1 MPLHRIT
8 FILGNYFINKIDRMK
23 KIILI
28 LFVGLFTTGVNAQ
41 GFKIGVKLGSN
52 ITDVTGLQF
61 KDGFNYSY
69 HAGVFSEI
77 MFSKYLGIQPEALW
91 SQTNLTR
98 ATTISSLYQPS
109 LGSLNSIEL
118 TYLSIP
124 VLLNI
129 RPTKLITLQ
138 AGPQFGI
145 LVDKTQTATAN
156 AGNAFKNGDLSMVGG
171 VQFNLFK
178 LKFYG
183 RYLAGLNNINDLSDQ
198 DKWKS
203 KTYQLGVSLAF

>member
-1 MPLHRIT
+1 
-8 FILGNYFINKIDRMK
+8 MK
-23 KIILI
+23 KIILLALTI
-28 LFVGLFTTGVNAQ
+28 CLNFGLKAQ
-41 GFKIGVKLGSN
+41 GFKIGVKAGSN

-61 KDGFNYSY
+61 KDGFNYGY

-77 MFSKYLGIQPEALW
+77 MFSKYIGIQPEALW

-98 ATTISSLYQPS
+98 ATSISSIYQPS
-109 LGSLNSIEL
+109 LGTLASIEL

-171 VQFNLFK
+171 VQFNMFK

-183 RYLAGLNNINDLSDQ
+183 RYLAGLNNINDISDQ

-203 KTYQLGVSLAF
+203 KSYQLGVSLAF

>member
-1 MPLHRIT
+1 
-8 FILGNYFINKIDRMK
+8 MK

-28 LFVGLFTTGVNAQ
+28 LFMGILATGANAQ
-41 GFKIGVKLGSN
+41 GFKIGVKVGSN

-61 KDGFNYSY
+61 KDGFNYGY

-129 RPTKLITLQ
+129 RPTNLITLQ
-138 AGPQFGI
+138 VGPQFGI

-171 VQFNLFK
+171 VQFNMFK

-183 RYLAGLNNINDLSDQ
+183 RYLAGLSNINELSDQ

-203 KTYQLGVSLAF
+203 TSYQLGVSLAF

>member
-1 MPLHRIT
+1 
-8 FILGNYFINKIDRMK
+8 MK

-28 LFVGLFTTGVNAQ
+28 LFMGTLAIGGNAQ

-61 KDGFNYSY
+61 KDGFNFAY
-69 HAGVFSEI
+69 HAGFFSEI

-98 ATTISSLYQPS
+98 ATTISSIYQPS
-109 LGSLNSIEL
+109 LGTLNSIEL

-145 LVDKTQTATAN
+145 LIDNTKTATAN
-156 AGNAFKNGDLSMVGG
+156 AGDAFKNGDLSMVGG

-203 KTYQLGVSLAF
+203 KSYQLGVSLAF

>member
-1 MPLHRIT
+1 
-8 FILGNYFINKIDRMK
+8 MK

-28 LFVGLFTTGVNAQ
+28 LFMGTLAIGGNAQ

-61 KDGFNYSY
+61 KDGFNFAY
-69 HAGVFSEI
+69 HAGFFSEI

-98 ATTISSLYQPS
+98 ATTISSIYQPS
-109 LGSLNSIEL
+109 LGTLNNIEL

-145 LVDKTQTATAN
+145 LIDNTKTATAN
-156 AGNAFKNGDLSMVGG
+156 AGDAFKNGDLSMVGG

-203 KTYQLGVSLAF
+203 KSYQLGVSLAF

>member
-1 MPLHRIT
+1 
-8 FILGNYFINKIDRMK
+8 MK
-23 KIILI
+23 KIVLI
-28 LFVGLFTTGVNAQ
+28 LFMVFLSAGANAQ

-61 KDGFNYSY
+61 KDGFNYGY

-91 SQTNLTR
+91 SQTNLTSA
-98 ATTISSLYQPS
+98 ATPSAIYQPS
-109 LGSLNSIEL
+109 LGTLRSIEL

-203 KTYQLGVSLAF
+203 KSYQLGVSLAF

>member
-1 MPLHRIT
+1 
-8 FILGNYFINKIDRMK
+8 MK
-23 KIILI
+23 KIILLATAI
-28 LFVGLFTTGVNAQ
+28 CFTVALNAQ
-41 GFKIGVKLGSN
+41 GFKIGVKAGSN

-61 KDGFNYSY
+61 KDGFNYGY

-77 MFSKYLGIQPEALW
+77 MFSKYIGIQPEALW

-98 ATTISSLYQPS
+98 AAAISSIYQPS
-109 LGSLNSIEL
+109 LGSLTSIEL

-145 LVDKTQTATAN
+145 LVDKTTTATAN

-183 RYLAGLNNINDLSDQ
+183 RYLAGLSNINDLSDQ

-203 KTYQLGVSLAF
+203 KSYQLGVSLAL

>member
-1 MPLHRIT
+1 MKK
-8 FILGNYFINKIDRMK
+8 FILTAAVFFFA
-23 KIILI
+23 L
-28 LFVGLFTTGVNAQ
+28 GLQAQ
-41 GFKIGVKLGSN
+41 GFKIGVKAGSN

-61 KDGFNYSY
+61 KDGFNYGY
-69 HAGVFSEI
+69 HAGLFSEI
-77 MFSKYLGIQPEALW
+77 MFSKYFGIQPEALW

-98 ATTISSLYQPS
+98 ATNIATVYQPS
-109 LGSLNSIEL
+109 LGSLTSIEL

-145 LVDKTQTATAN
+145 LIDKTQTVSAN
-156 AGNAFKNGDLSMVGG
+156 AGNAFKGGDLSMVAG
-171 VQFNLFK
+171 VQLNLFK
-178 LKFYG
+178 LRFYG
-183 RYLAGLNNINDLSDQ
+183 RYLAGINNINEISDQ

-203 KTYQLGVSLAF
+203 RTIQFGLSLAF

>member
-1 MPLHRIT
+1 
-8 FILGNYFINKIDRMK
+8 MK

-28 LFVGLFTTGVNAQ
+28 LFMGTLAIGGNAQ

-61 KDGFNYSY
+61 KDGFNFAY
-69 HAGVFSEI
+69 HAGFFSEI

-98 ATTISSLYQPS
+98 ATTISSIYQPS
-109 LGSLNSIEL
+109 LGTLKSIEL

-138 AGPQFGI
+138 AGPQFSI
-145 LVDKTQTATAN
+145 LIDNTKTATAN
-156 AGNAFKNGDLSMVGG
+156 AGDAFKNGNLSMVGG

-203 KTYQLGVSLAF
+203 KSYQLGVSLAF

>member
-1 MPLHRIT
+1 
-8 FILGNYFINKIDRMK
+8 MK

-28 LFVGLFTTGVNAQ
+28 LFVAVLTTSVSAQ

-52 ITDVTGLQF
+52 ITDVTGIQF
-61 KDGFNYSY
+61 KDGFNYGY

-77 MFSKYLGIQPEALW
+77 MFSKFIGIQPEALW
-91 SQTNLTR
+91 SQTELTR
-98 ATTISSLYQPS
+98 ANTISSIYQPS
-109 LGSLNSIEL
+109 LGTLTSIEL
-118 TYLSIP
+118 TYLSLP

-203 KTYQLGVSLAF
+203 KSYQLGVSLAF

>member
-1 MPLHRIT
+1 MKK
-8 FILGNYFINKIDRMK
+8 FILLALTICFNF
-23 KIILI
+23 
-28 LFVGLFTTGVNAQ
+28 GLKAQ
-41 GFKIGVKLGSN
+41 GFKIGVKAGSN
-52 ITDVTGLQF
+52 ITDVSGLQF
-61 KDGFNYSY
+61 KDGFNYGY

-77 MFSKYLGIQPEALW
+77 MFSKYIGIQPEALW
-91 SQTNLTR
+91 SQTNLTS
-98 ATTISSLYQPS
+98 ANTISAIYQPS
-109 LGSLNSIEL
+109 LGTLRSIEL

-183 RYLAGLNNINDLSDQ
+183 RYLAGLSNINDLSNQ

-203 KTYQLGVSLAF
+203 KTYQLGVSLAL